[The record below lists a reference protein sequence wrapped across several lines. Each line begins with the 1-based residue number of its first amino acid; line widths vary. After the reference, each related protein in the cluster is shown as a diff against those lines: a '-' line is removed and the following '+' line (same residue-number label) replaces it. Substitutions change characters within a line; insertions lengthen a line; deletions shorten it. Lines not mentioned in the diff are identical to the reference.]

1 LAFEASLGP
10 DSSKLLMTIV
20 AQDSVITQSGA
31 SELLEQVECIL
42 HEMLLKGGQNVVL
55 EEEAGTE
62 KGDATNDEYR
72 DKQLA
77 NATSD
82 GPNGFFAWTEEAQN
96 IKEEVASLANVAKD
110 TVHESSSIFELG
122 LDSIDVIKLSSR
134 LKKRGV
140 EIPVSV
146 IIKCQTIA
154 KMVTSISIKNIG
166 PQASP
171 GQFLLKMQQELT
183 KYLKIKGNF
192 PRGTETVLPATPL
205 QQSMVNEMIKSGYSR
220 YFNVDG
226 FKLRENVD
234 MKRLMDA
241 IKTVIEKTPV
251 LRGTFVEIED
261 PKLSVS
267 YAQIIHNELVGK
279 GKLFSTYYL
288 AQQQSFQGFLESFKE
303 YATGRAA
310 KDQALLQVYN
320 AVGHGER
327 YLVIAISHALYD
339 GTSLQ
344 AFHHDIQGAYQ
355 GKLSPRPDFLP
366 FLEQV
371 FLSTTEEAK
380 KFWRT
385 TLSNLP
391 SGTFPRKKLTGS
403 EEPETSWRLER
414 RSRVSFKDV
423 EALCK
428 SSRVTL
434 QTIGQTC
441 WALVLSHLMGQLD
454 VVFGTVLSCR
464 DSEEANEAAFPLMN
478 TVVARAV
485 VHGSLGEMLK
495 YTQDISDASR
505 QFQHFPLGKAQAYAL
520 ALRQNQASSTD
531 TTLFDTLF
539 IYQGR
544 RSAAEVEPLYES
556 VYGSAGVEFLVCVEM
571 EIVQDEYLTWTTA
584 CKSTAR
590 NAQETEDVI
599 EALEKVLERI
609 VYSSNDQAFV
619 SDAHG
624 ISVGG
629 LPKFNG
635 GLDEQSKTTQTQ
647 PPNDFDDEW
656 SSTESTLRK
665 ALHELSGVP
674 EDMIS
679 KDSTIFQL
687 GLDSILVLKLPA
699 LLKVHG
705 IRLSVS
711 DILSDQ
717 TISLMAKTASE
728 PRQYLMM
735 SLDVD
740 SILQNAMSSLNLT
753 SELELL
759 QKEVGEIQYVMPITA
774 GQLYMIKQWQASKG
788 TMFYQTFAYSHPG
801 PINKMKLVSAWKT
814 LLERYDILRTG
825 FLEVGSNIVQV
836 VFKNPPNDVI
846 YHTKEQLSTTRK
858 QALDLRAPPAKLTVE
873 ESKGSSVIVRLVL
886 HHALYDGISL
896 PILID
901 ELLSLSQG
909 MELEVLPLAFKD
921 FIAQSI
927 LSSLDPHLSI
937 KWRSYLNGSTLY
949 PTKFTNWA
957 STSTT
962 KMRTEV
968 FHPSIRVV
976 SLKRTAQDIGV
987 SIDALLLAALSK
999 IYALSLQAHYPRTF
1013 PHVTFGIYLANRAPF
1028 GEDLSLLA
1036 APTLNLLPLRVEAP
1050 LQKAVEQIAKQIQK
1064 NISKIGSREVV
1075 GASLEKIYECTGTRI
1090 NFMVNILKSEN
1101 TVLKVKK
1108 KGEWEPVQDLGK
1120 RAEVVEQGENTNIDI
1135 PVDDEKRFGAYL
1147 VSALH
1152 S

>member
-1 LAFEASLGP
+1 LAFEASLVP

-20 AQDSVITQSGA
+20 AQGSIITQSGA

-42 HEMLLKGGQNVVL
+42 QEMLLKGGQNVVL

-62 KGDATNDEYR
+62 KGDAMNDEYR
-72 DKQLA
+72 DKQPA
-77 NATSD
+77 NAISD
-82 GPNGFFAWTEEAQN
+82 SPNGFLGWTEEAQN

-134 LKKRGV
+134 LKKRGI

-154 KMVTSISIKNIG
+154 NMATSISIKKIG
-166 PQASP
+166 PQASS
-171 GQFLLKMQQELT
+171 GKFLLKMQQELK

-205 QQSMVNEMIKSGYSR
+205 QQSMVNEMIKSGHSR

-241 IKTVIEKTPV
+241 VKTVIDQTPV

-267 YAQIIHNELVGK
+267 YAQIVHNELVGK
-279 GKLFSTYYL
+279 GKLFWTYYL
-288 AQQQSFQGFLESFKE
+288 AQQQSFQSFLESFKE

-320 AVGHGER
+320 VVGHGER

-339 GTSLQ
+339 GTSLR
-344 AFHHDIQGAYQ
+344 AFHHDIQMAYQ
-355 GKLSPRPDFLP
+355 GTLSPRPDFLP

-380 KFWRT
+380 NSWRT

-391 SGTFPRKKLTGS
+391 SGTFPRKELTGS

-428 SSRVTL
+428 FSRVTL
-434 QTIGQTC
+434 QTLGQTC
-441 WALVLSHLMGQLD
+441 WALVLSQLMGQLD

-464 DSEEANEAAFPLMN
+464 DSEKANEVAFPLMN
-478 TVVARAV
+478 TVAVRAII
-485 VHGSLGEMLK
+485 HGRLGEMLK
-495 YTQDISDASR
+495 YMQDISDASR
-505 QFQHFPLGKAQAYAL
+505 QYQHFSLGKAQAYAL
-520 ALRQNQASSTD
+520 ASRQNQASSTD

-544 RSAAEVEPLYES
+544 RSAAGVEPLYES
-556 VYGSAGVEFLVCVEM
+556 VYGSAEVEFPVCVEM

-590 NAQETEDVI
+590 NAQETEDII
-599 EALEKVLERI
+599 EALENVLERI
-609 VYSSNDQAFV
+609 VYSPKDQVFV

-624 ISVGG
+624 ISVCG
-629 LPKFNG
+629 LPKFKGPN
-635 GLDEQSKTTQTQ
+635 EQTKTTQTQ
-647 PPNDFDDEW
+647 PSNDFDDEW
-656 SSTESTLRK
+656 SGTEATLRK
-665 ALHELSGVP
+665 ALHELSDVP
-674 EDMIS
+674 EDMIH
-679 KDSTIFQL
+679 KDSTIFHL
-687 GLDSILVLKLPA
+687 GLDSILALKLPA
-699 LLKVHG
+699 LLKSHG
-705 IRLSVS
+705 IHLSVS
-711 DILSDQ
+711 NILRDQ
-717 TISLMAKTASE
+717 TISSMAKTASE
-728 PRQYLMM
+728 SREYVKI

-740 SILQNAMSSLNLT
+740 SILQNAMPSLNL
-753 SELELL
+753 SSKLEPL

-774 GQLYMIKQWQASKG
+774 GQLYMIRQWQASKG
-788 TMFYQTFAYSHPG
+788 AMFYPDFAYSLPG
-801 PINKMKLVSAWKT
+801 PVNKIKLDSAWKI
-814 LLERYDILRTG
+814 LLQKHDILRTG
-825 FLEVGSNIVQV
+825 FLEVGSTIVQV

-846 YHTKEQLSTTRK
+846 YHTKEQPSTTPK
-858 QALDLRAPPAKLTVE
+858 QALNLRAPPVNLAVG
-873 ESKGSSVIVRLVL
+873 ESKGSLVLVKLVL

-901 ELLSLSQG
+901 ELQSLYQG
-909 MELEVLPLAFKD
+909 IQLEASPLVLRD
-921 FIAQSI
+921 FIARSI
-927 LSSLDPHLSI
+927 RSSLEPHISV
-937 KWRSYLNGSTLY
+937 KWGLYLKESTLY
-949 PTKFTNWA
+949 PTKSMNWT
-957 STSTT
+957 STSHTQ
-962 KMRTEV
+962 MRTEV
-968 FHPSIRVV
+968 FHPSIKVA
-976 SLKRTAQDIGV
+976 SLKKVAQEIGV

-999 IYALSLQAHYPRTF
+999 IYAQSLEAHYSRTF
-1013 PHVTFGIYLANRAPF
+1013 RHVTFGIYLANRAPF
-1028 GEDLSLLA
+1028 GEDLSFLA

-1050 LQKAVEQIAKQIQK
+1050 LQKVGEQIAREIQYD
-1064 NISKIGSREVV
+1064 ISKIGSKEMV
-1075 GASLEKIYECTGTRI
+1075 GASLEKIYKCTGTRI

-1101 TVLKVKK
+1101 PVLKVKK
-1108 KGEWEPVQDLGK
+1108 EGEWEPVQDLGK
-1120 RAEVVEQGENTNIDI
+1120 RAEVVEQGGDTNIDI
-1135 PVDDEKRFGAYL
+1135 PADDEKRFEAYL
-1147 VSALH
+1147 VSAIH